1 MFIEAQIDMA
11 LIKAAED
18 VMDYVRGVVRQELKD
33 QGHENTGRLT
43 REAEVKV
50 KATGE
55 IIKGLLFLNDY
66 YVHLEYP
73 LPADRVPYERGSGA
87 RSSKVVD
94 ALTRF
99 FRTLGK
105 SPEEA
110 KSASFATLNKWKR
123 EGRPTKASFRF
134 SKNGK
139 RTGFLEAS
147 VQKIESEIIETFG
160 DFADNFVSGAV
171 VNALEKVRAKFKA

>member
-1 MFIEAQIDMA
+1 MFIEAQIDIA
-11 LIKAAED
+11 LMRSAED
-18 VMDYVRGVVRQELKD
+18 LMQYVREVVRQELKD
-33 QGHENTGRLT
+33 QGHVNTGRLV

-50 KATGE
+50 RKTGE
-55 IIKGLLFLNDY
+55 VIKGLLLLNDY
-66 YVHLEYP
+66 FEHLEYP

-105 SPEEA
+105 SPKEA
-110 KSASFATLNKWKR
+110 KGAAFATLNKWKQ

-134 SKNGK
+134 SKNGR

-147 VQKIESEIIETFG
+147 VQKIESEIVNEFG
-160 DFADNFVSGAV
+160 DYADNFVSGAV
-171 VNALEKVRAKFKA
+171 VNALEKVRAQFST